1 MKIKP
6 SKREVKSFRN
16 KYLALTIIS
25 LLFFGISQAQ
35 YLKPN
40 NSYGT
45 ISNRQSID
53 STLLIPTGC
62 GDPSLRGVDLKKV
75 ALYADTCNNLLY
87 KYNPVTTTWSVIGSN
102 TTLTDGLVSGGI
114 VTWSG
119 QGLKFYVGPAVYIL
133 GGKYYYSNLDSV
145 TLAAAPTS
153 DSRIDLIGVDTSR
166 HAFVDTGVVSAT
178 PIVPQAQVGVQIPL
192 TTGILINAGDTIPS
206 NVIVTMVYNENL
218 GEPDEW
224 STHTENAPITADF
237 NNTVNPKKGTK
248 DVFISRYNSQ
258 SIVYFATSTPYTL
271 SSDAVLLGWIFLN
284 KRLVNTIYAFLYNST
299 TGAKTNAIPLSL
311 DRFDSTSYQQFVLP
325 TSNFTWT
332 GNTNNQFNTIEFYF
346 SGNDTTDLKGL
357 RMDWITLQKGI
368 QSVPPQI
375 DYSNKLDSV
384 FLSNDSLF
392 QYVKG
397 VKLFR
402 GLATGSSGSDSSAY
416 SSATSVNDSTWS
428 LNAKNGT
435 KTFFQL
441 TQSTTGI
448 VGDTVKFTNPNFVK
462 KSDKFPIGT
471 IKPILALNDTT
482 LAFDSLNLTEIRYS
496 LAARD
501 TSTWKDST
509 LIDKKY
515 LNARIAAFVTG
526 SYHLP
531 YNGISTNYLGGD
543 TVYHPLPTIPW
554 TLSGSNVYYNSGNV
568 LIGTSTDDGHKLRVN
583 GTVSLNLGSD
593 APGDTYYR
601 DSLGTFSRLAAPTGF
616 TKPVLGFAN
625 GYPKWQADSTG
636 GGTNP
641 TLSTLTDAGTITWNY
656 LTQGTEAKVTL
667 GGNRTLSITN
677 LPTTVT
683 YFTLTVIQDATGT
696 RTLTLPV
703 GTKVI
708 NSGAGVVTLS
718 TAANAQDILSFRW
731 DGTTLF
737 CTYGKSYN

>member
-1 MKIKP
+1 MKKLLLIL
-6 SKREVKSFRN
+6 F
-16 KYLALTIIS
+16 TIVS
-25 LLFFGISQAQ
+25 VSVQAQ
-35 YLKPN
+35 YIKPN

-45 ISNRQSID
+45 ISNRQSTD
-53 STLLIPTGC
+53 STLFIPTG
-62 GDPSLRGVDLKKV
+62 GATPSLRGVDLQKM
-75 ALYADTCNNLLY
+75 ALYGDSANNLLY
-87 KYNPVTTTWSVIGSN
+87 KYNPKTTTWDVVGGVSRP
-102 TTLTDGLVSGGI
+102 LTDGLVSGGI

-119 QGLKFYVGPAVYIL
+119 TGLKFYVSPAVYIL

-153 DSRIDLIGVDTSR
+153 NSRIDLIGVDTSR

-178 PIVPQAQVGVQIPL
+178 PLVPQAQVGVQIPL
-192 TTGILINAGDTIPS
+192 TTGILINAGDTIPV
-206 NVIVTMVYNENL
+206 NAIITNVYNENL

-271 SSDAVLLGWIFLN
+271 SSDAVVSGWIYLN
-284 KRLVNTIYAFLYNST
+284 KRLVNDIYAFLYNSN
-299 TGAKTNAIPLSL
+299 TGAKTNAIQLSL
-311 DRFDSTSYQQFVLP
+311 DRSDSTSYQQFVIP

-357 RMDWITLQKGI
+357 RMDWLTLQKGI

-441 TQSTTGI
+441 TQGTTGI

-501 TSTWKDST
+501 TTKWTDTT

-515 LNARIAAFVTG
+515 LTDRINPIIAAVNTNTTNIAANTTAIAGKLSNITGLVTAGTNVTVTG
-526 SYHLP
+526 S
-531 YNGISTNYLGGD
+531 GT
-543 TVYHPLPTIPW
+543 
-554 TLSGSNVYYNSGNV
+554 SGSPYVISSSGSSGGTTADSTITATAGQTSFTFSSVPASSNDYIIFINGNATTNFTTSGNV
-568 LIGTSTDDGHKLRVN
+568 
-583 GTVSLNLGSD
+583 
-593 APGDTYYR
+593 
-601 DSLGTFSRLAAPTGF
+601 
-616 TKPVLGFAN
+616 
-625 GYPKWQADSTG
+625 
-636 GGTNP
+636 
-641 TLSTLTDAGTITWNY
+641 
-656 LTQGTEAKVTL
+656 VTL
-667 GGNRTLSITN
+667 GITD
-677 LPTTVT
+677 L
-683 YFTLTVIQDATGT
+683 LAGD
-696 RTLTLPV
+696 
-703 GTKVI
+703 KVRYKRI
-708 NSGAGVVTLS
+708 
-718 TAANAQDILSFRW
+718 
-731 DGTTLF
+731 
-737 CTYGKSYN
+737 K